1 LEDEIVAKTITVYE
15 KPTCTTCRKLAK
27 LFQEKGI
34 GYDRVN
40 YFIDPLTEE
49 KLTGLLKKAGIV
61 PYDVLRRNEPVFKEL
76 GIKPDTAPDEIIRL
90 IVANPSILQR
100 PIVEVGNKAVL
111 ARPIDKAIELI
122 ESAK

>member
-1 LEDEIVAKTITVYE
+1 MSKTITVYE
-15 KPTCTTCRKLAK
+15 KPTCTTCRNLAK

-34 GYDRVN
+34 GYERVN
-40 YFIDPLTEE
+40 YFIDPLTVE
-49 KLTGLLKKAGIV
+49 KLTGLLKKAGIA

-76 GIKPDTAPDEIIRL
+76 GIKPDTAPDEIVRL